1 MKYTPWIMSA
11 MFIFVGFTVP
21 VGFSLY
27 YTVSNLL
34 MIVESLVAR
43 KIYDPEKMKQQI
55 AEEIEEKRKAK
66 KAKKQVTVKADNGEE
81 LKKDVTESELASLRL
96 QRARELD
103 AALYAD
109 ERTAPLTEEERAA
122 QQEEAKSRKKGKKNA
137 PSKDDTETL
146 LEQEKAESEKQH
158 LDEE

>member
-1 MKYTPWIMSA
+1 M
-11 MFIFVGFTVP
+11 P

-55 AEEIEEKRKAK
+55 ADEIEEKRKAK
-66 KAKKQVTVKADNGEE
+66 KAKKQVTVKTDSGEE
-81 LKKDVTESELASLRL
+81 MKKDVTESEMASLRL

-109 ERTAPLTEEERAA
+109 ERTTPLTAEELAA
-122 QQEEAKSRKKGKKNA
+122 QQEEMAKGSKKGKKKA
-137 PSKDDTETL
+137 ASKDATEAL
-146 LEQEKAESEKQH
+146 LEQEKEESEKQH
-158 LDEE
+158 LEDE